1 MSPKVDLLHH
11 DFETFGTVNLKKVG
25 ASRYARDTHTE
36 VLMCSYALNRNPVAQ
51 WVPVEGDRMPAKL
64 EDAILD
70 ERVLKLAWNKN
81 FEWNI
86 WKHVLDI
93 EIPHNQWRDPMVLA
107 MSLSL
112 PGKLDKA
119 CPIVDL
125 PLEYQKA
132 VNGTVLMNWFSK
144 MRPATK
150 RLPER
155 RIHWYEKPDKWAEYK
170 EYNIQDTIAER
181 AFWRRMV
188 KYDMLPSEWELWF
201 LDQEINEDG
210 IPIDLAFARHADE
223 VKDRLIEIRL
233 DKMARLTGLANPN
246 SRDQLLQW
254 LREHGY
260 QFDDLMKG
268 HVQQALES
276 SDIPFGSDLG
286 PAELAKLA
294 AVLRLR
300 SEVSRSSVKKFTA
313 LVEHTDEDGVL
324 RGTLQFNGAQRTQ
337 RWAGRVFQA
346 HNLAKPTKA
355 LEGLKW
361 AQRADGAMQV
371 VGGDLIDCLEAV
383 RGLDADDLEMIYAN
397 PMDMVSAC
405 VRPVVC
411 AKPGYLLVDADLR
424 AIENVILGWLADDRK
439 ILKVFSDK
447 LDPYISFATY
457 LYDRTY
463 DDLMAAYKDGE
474 RGPRTVAKP
483 GVLGCG
489 YMLSAGSQYE
499 NHSTGEI
506 EATGLLGY
514 AWGMGVRLTPAE
526 AEHSVSVWRETY
538 KEAVKFWYKISNAA
552 MATVRTGKPHDCGKV
567 GFDRKGPFLR
577 MILPSGR
584 PLWYVRPRLEQCMMP
599 WGKWREAL
607 TYEGIDNRGQW
618 VRIQT
623 HPGKITEN
631 ADQAIAR
638 DILAHGMTLARKEGI
653 RIRLHV
659 HDQNV
664 AMIPEDLAGE
674 QLTVLRECMETRP
687 SWASDMPIAAAG
699 HVSKWFV
706 KD

>member
-1 MSPKVDLLHH
+1 
-11 DFETFGTVNLKKVG
+11 
-25 ASRYARDTHTE
+25 
-36 VLMCSYALNRNPVAQ
+36 MCSFALDRNPVDQ
-51 WVPVEGDRMPAKL
+51 WVPVEGEKMPAKL

-70 ERVLKLAWNKN
+70 ERVLKLAWNKQ

-86 WKHVLDI
+86 WKHVLDYD
-93 EIPHNQWRDPMVLA
+93 IPHNQWRDPMVLA

-112 PGKLDKA
+112 PGKLEKA
-119 CPIVDL
+119 CPIIDL
-125 PLEYQKA
+125 PLEYQKG

-150 RLPER
+150 RLPAR
-155 RIHWYEKPDKWAEYK
+155 RVHWYEKLDKWEEYK
-170 EYNIQDTIAER
+170 AYNWQDTKAER

-188 KYDMLPSEWELWF
+188 KYDMLPKEWELWF

-210 IPIDLAFARHADE
+210 IPIDLEFARHADQ

-233 DKMARLTGLANPN
+233 DKMARLTGLNNPN
-246 SRDQLLQW
+246 SRDQLLPW
-254 LREHGY
+254 LQDHGY
-260 QFDDLMKG
+260 QFDDLKKG
-268 HVQQALES
+268 HVKQALEHTE
-276 SDIPFGSDLG
+276 IPFGSDRLD
-286 PAELAKLA
+286 PAQLKRLR
-294 AVLRLR
+294 AVLKLR
-300 SEVSRSSVKKFTA
+300 AEVSRSSVKKFTA
-313 LVEHTDEDGVL
+313 LVSHADEDEVL

-346 HNLAKPTKA
+346 HNLAKPTQEF
-355 LEGLKW
+355 EGLEW
-361 AQRADGAMQV
+361 AEREDGAMQV
-371 VGGDLIDCLEAV
+371 VGGDLIDCLAAV
-383 RGLDADDLEMIYAN
+383 RSLDADDLEMLYAN

-405 VRPVVC
+405 VRPVVR
-411 AKPGYLLVDADLR
+411 AKPGYLLLDADLR

-463 DDLMAAYKDGE
+463 DDLMAAYKGGE

-499 NHSTGEI
+499 NYSTGEI

-514 AWGMGVRLTPAE
+514 AWAMGVKLTPAE

-538 KEAVKFWYKISNAA
+538 KDAVKFWYAISNAA
-552 MATVRTGKPHDCGKV
+552 FETVRTGKPHDVGKV

-577 MILPSGR
+577 MILPSDR
-584 PLWYVRPRLEQCMMP
+584 CLWYVRPRLEQCMMP
-599 WGKWREAL
+599 WGKWKEAL
-607 TYEGIDNRGQW
+607 TYEGIDPKGQW
-618 VRIQT
+618 TRIQT

-664 AMIPEDLAGE
+664 AMIPEAQAGE
-674 QLTVLRECMETRP
+674 QLKVLRQCMESRP

-699 HVSKWFV
+699 HVSEWFV